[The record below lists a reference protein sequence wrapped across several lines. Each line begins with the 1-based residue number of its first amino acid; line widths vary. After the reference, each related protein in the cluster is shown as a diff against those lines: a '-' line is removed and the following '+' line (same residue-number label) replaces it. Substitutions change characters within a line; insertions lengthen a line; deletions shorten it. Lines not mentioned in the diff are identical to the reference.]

1 MAAWTPPES
10 DRQARWRRKMAKKKR
25 GYGLLGTFAIIVI
38 ILLIVAYLQQ
48 HHFAIHLP
56 KIGN

>member
-1 MAAWTPPES
+1 
-10 DRQARWRRKMAKKKR
+10 MAKKKR